1 MSRERDLEERIRQL
15 EEMSDQKDRML
26 GVVVHELRNPLAA
39 IRSAAEVLRLTLGNE
54 PRVQKTYAIIDRQ
67 TMSMVKLLERIGDIS
82 KIARGKITLDR
93 ARVDLGQV
101 LTRTAERISE
111 SLAPNIGLDLLW
123 VDADAARL
131 QQIFECALQGAVRA
145 TAEKDAAG
153 VIVAFHYAGAEIDP
167 LSLGLIEGLIAL
179 HEGTAALR
187 KDGPNTQLELRLPL
201 AQ

>member
-1 MSRERDLEERIRQL
+1 MSRERDLEERIREL
-15 EEMSDQKDRML
+15 EEIRDQKDRFR

-93 ARVDLGQV
+93 TRVDLGQV
-101 LTRTAERISE
+101 LKRTAERISE

-145 TAEKDAAG
+145 TSEKDA
-153 VIVAFHYAGAEIDP
+153 
-167 LSLGLIEGLIAL
+167 
-179 HEGTAALR
+179 
-187 KDGPNTQLELRLPL
+187 
-201 AQ
+201 